1 MDRSLKSA
9 RTVKIG
15 KRFSDKR
22 ISLSL
27 SLEEASKLL
36 FINVDYLNA
45 IEKGDYSIFPSES
58 FARAYFK
65 KYAKYLKINANLPD
79 IFNLQT
85 EKKIPNK
92 ASKIENISSLNND
105 NFNYIY
111 VVIPIL
117 IALGVLV
124 TIYFFEFGNIQ
135 KSQREFMSNDEQIIY
150 LSETIGQKNN
160 LFTESK
166 NLTAKNELYLDF
178 LDECWIELYVDDEL
192 IEALYFNENDNYK
205 KEIDEPF
212 KIVVG
217 NAEAIKGTYNGNE
230 IDFMANANRL
240 TKVNIINFDENK
252 LD

>member
-1 MDRSLKSA
+1 ML
-9 RTVKIG
+9 
-15 KRFSDKR
+15 
-22 ISLSL
+22 
-27 SLEEASKLL
+27 
-36 FINVDYLNA
+36 
-45 IEKGDYSIFPSES
+45 
-58 FARAYFK
+58 
-65 KYAKYLKINANLPD
+65 NLPD

-111 VVIPIL
+111 IVIPIL
-117 IALGVLV
+117 IALGALV
-124 TIYFFEFGNIQ
+124 AIYFVESGNTQ

-150 LSETIGQKNN
+150 LSKTIGQKNN
-160 LFTESK
+160 LLSESK
-166 NLTAKNELYLDF
+166 NLTSKKELYLDF
-178 LDECWIELYVDDEL
+178 LDECWIELYIDDEL

-212 KIVVG
+212 KIIVG